1 MPCRH
6 IVLAAIASLISA
18 PFASADEPVNT
29 SGGVQ
34 FRTQRLTV
42 DANEGIDVAD
52 IDQDGKLDVVSGR
65 SWYRAPDFH
74 PRPLRNIDDWNGYV
88 TSNGD
93 FAHDVNQDGL
103 PDVIA
108 GGFLET
114 ELAWYE
120 NPGKEGLELGQQ
132 WKRHL
137 LVDTQLSQNEGAM
150 FVDIDQD
157 GVPELLVNS
166 WNRTNPLCAWKLTTR
181 EVEET
186 VKQKKDGK
194 TVEKTVTRT
203 VPAMDRWVIGQRANG
218 HGMAVGDL
226 NNDGRVDIMV
236 GEGWYEQ
243 PAENADSQP
252 WIYHA
257 DWTNLHAA
265 IPCVVV
271 DVNEDGINDL
281 IWAKG
286 HDYGLYWWE
295 MKGHQEDGTLAWTEH
310 KIDSEF
316 SQAHAL
322 ELADLDGDGE
332 KELITGKRFRA
343 HNGRDPGGKDPVGM
357 YYYKWDPKT
366 TKFTRYDIKTD
377 VPVGIGLQIRIVDFN
392 GDGRLDI
399 AVAGKSGTHILFNE
413 GVK

>member
-1 MPCRH
+1 MTCRH
-6 IVLAAIASLISA
+6 ITRTIVLSLLCAA
-18 PFASADEPVNT
+18 PASAEDPGQ
-29 SGGVQ
+29 SQKGVQ
-34 FRTQRLTV
+34 FRTQQLTV
-42 DANEGIDVAD
+42 DANEGIAVAD
-52 IDQDGKLDVVSGR
+52 VDQDGQLDIISGR
-65 SWYRAPDFH
+65 NWFRGPDYH

-93 FAHDVNQDGL
+93 FTFDVNNDGF

-108 GGFLET
+108 GGFLQT
-114 ELAWYE
+114 ELAWFE

-137 LVDTQLSQNEGAM
+137 LVDTKLSQNEGNM
-150 FVDIDQD
+150 FVDLNGDNI
-157 GVPELLVNS
+157 PELLVNS
-166 WNRTNPLCAWKLTTR
+166 WNGTNPLCAWKLTTEDR
-181 EVEET
+181 EET
-186 VKQKKDGK
+186 VTQKVKGK
-194 TVEKTVTRT
+194 PVEKKITRT
-203 VPAMDRWVIGQRANG
+203 VPAMERWVIGQRANG

-226 NNDGRVDIMV
+226 NNDGRDDIMV

-243 PAENADSQP
+243 PAENAESQE

-257 DWTNLHAA
+257 DWTGLHAA

-271 DVNEDGINDL
+271 DVNEDGRNDL

-295 MKGHQEDGTLAWTEH
+295 IEGQNEDGSLQWTEH

-322 ELADLDGDGE
+322 ELGDIDGDGE
-332 KELITGKRFRA
+332 PELITGKRYRA
-343 HNGRDPGGKDPVGM
+343 HNGRDPGGNDPVGM
-357 YYYKWDPKT
+357 YYYKWNPRDG
-366 TKFTRYDIKTD
+366 KFSRYTIETSR
-377 VPVGIGLQIRIVDFN
+377 PVGIGLQIRLVDLN

-399 AVAGKSGTHILFNE
+399 AVAGKSGTHLLFNE
-413 GVK
+413 GLK